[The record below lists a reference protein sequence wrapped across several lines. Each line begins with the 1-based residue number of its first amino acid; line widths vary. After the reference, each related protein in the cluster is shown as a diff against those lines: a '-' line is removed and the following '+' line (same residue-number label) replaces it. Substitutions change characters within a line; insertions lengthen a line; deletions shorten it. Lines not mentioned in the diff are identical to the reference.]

1 MVEIVAARCAGMS
14 RNRHPSRME
23 IRLVYATSAGVT
35 VGQWRFS
42 YGRSHICAIVKFLYH
57 FIFSHTALSADTT
70 DLKSLGWDELVAL
83 KRRLAGELK
92 ELTDRIVEID
102 RNQFRSITD
111 NIREERSA
119 LDAHTERLKQIRP
132 EVEKHNAELLAVSE
146 KISQSKNFLSMM
158 EARLPSEKEQEL
170 QATVQKN
177 QALID
182 AKDYRSER
190 EKNEIMS
197 RVKEASM
204 KMEAVKASRTIK
216 EQLSQLTHES
226 AGIGSAIGQL
236 DKERD
241 SLRAKLSEIN
251 GELDK
256 LYDAKRKLAP
266 ERDAHL
272 GKYDDIAKQ
281 FDAINARL
289 DAMSEMRKKQREE
302 YGYGLPSDALFKVKE
317 EARKKLEAGSKL
329 SFEELKLLY
338 GEKD

>member
-1 MVEIVAARCAGMS
+1 MR
-14 RNRHPSRME
+14 
-23 IRLVYATSAGVT
+23 
-35 VGQWRFS
+35 
-42 YGRSHICAIVKFLYH
+42 
-57 FIFSHTALSADTT
+57 LSADST

-92 ELTDRIVEID
+92 DLTDKIVEID
-102 RNQFRSITD
+102 RNQLRSLTD
-111 NIREERSA
+111 TIREKRGV
-119 LDAHTERLKQIRP
+119 LDAHTERLKQMRP
-132 EVEKHNAELLAVSE
+132 EVEKRNAELLAVSE
-146 KISQSKNFLSMM
+146 KISQSKNFLSLM
-158 EARLPSEKEQEL
+158 ESRLPSEKEEDL
-170 QATVQKN
+170 QAAVHKN
-177 QALID
+177 QTLLD
-182 AKDYRSER
+182 AKDYKSER
-190 EKNEIMS
+190 EKNEILS

-204 KMEAVKASRTIK
+204 KMEAIKAVRTIK
-216 EQLSQLTHES
+216 DQMSQLTQES
-226 AGIGSAIGQL
+226 AGISGAIRQL
-236 DKERD
+236 DEERD

-266 ERDAHL
+266 ERDLHI
-272 GKYDDIAKQ
+272 GRYDEIAKQ

-302 YGYGLPSDALFKVKE
+302 YGFGLPSDALFKVKE

>member
-1 MVEIVAARCAGMS
+1 MS
-14 RNRHPSRME
+14 AE
-23 IRLVYATSAGVT
+23 
-35 VGQWRFS
+35 
-42 YGRSHICAIVKFLYH
+42 
-57 FIFSHTALSADTT
+57 TT

-83 KRRLAGELK
+83 KRKLAGELK
-92 ELTDRIVEID
+92 ELTDKIVEID
-102 RNQFRSITD
+102 RNQFRALTD
-111 NIREERSA
+111 SIREQRSA

-132 EVEKHNAELLAVSE
+132 EVEKRNAELLAVSE
-146 KISQSKNFLSMM
+146 KISQSKNFLSIM
-158 EARLPSEKEQEL
+158 EARLPPEKEEEL
-170 QATVQKN
+170 QAAVQKN

-190 EKNEIMS
+190 EKNEILS

-204 KMEAVKASRTIK
+204 KMEAIKATRTIK
-216 EQLSQLTHES
+216 EQFSQLAQES
-226 AGIGSAIGQL
+226 TAISGAIRQL
-236 DKERD
+236 DEERD
-241 SLRAKLSEIN
+241 ALRTKMSEIN
-251 GELDK
+251 GALDK

-272 GKYDDIAKQ
+272 GKYDEIAKR

-329 SFEELKLLY
+329 SFDELKLLY

>member
-1 MVEIVAARCAGMS
+1 
-14 RNRHPSRME
+14 
-23 IRLVYATSAGVT
+23 
-35 VGQWRFS
+35 
-42 YGRSHICAIVKFLYH
+42 
-57 FIFSHTALSADTT
+57 LSDRI

-92 ELTDRIVEID
+92 DLTDKIVEID
-102 RNQFRSITD
+102 RNQLRSLTD
-111 NIREERSA
+111 SIREKRAA

-132 EVEKHNAELLAVSE
+132 EVEKRNAELLAVSE
-146 KISQSKNFLSMM
+146 KISQSKNFLSLM
-158 EARLPSEKEQEL
+158 EARLPSEKEEEL

-177 QALID
+177 QALVD
-182 AKDYRSER
+182 ARDYKSER
-190 EKNEIMS
+190 EKNEILS

-204 KMEAVKASRTIK
+204 KIEAIKAIRTIRD
-216 EQLSQLTHES
+216 QMSQLTQES
-226 AGIGSAIGQL
+226 AGVSGAIRQL
-236 DKERD
+236 DEERD

-266 ERDAHL
+266 ERDLHL
-272 GKYDDIAKQ
+272 GRYDEIAKQ

-338 GEKD
+338 GEN

>member
-1 MVEIVAARCAGMS
+1 
-14 RNRHPSRME
+14 
-23 IRLVYATSAGVT
+23 
-35 VGQWRFS
+35 
-42 YGRSHICAIVKFLYH
+42 
-57 FIFSHTALSADTT
+57 LSADNT

-92 ELTDRIVEID
+92 ELTDKIVEID
-102 RNQFRSITD
+102 REQLRAITD
-111 NIREERSA
+111 SIRDQRTS
-119 LDAHTERLKQIRP
+119 LDAHSERLKQIRS
-132 EVEKHNAELLAVSE
+132 EVEKRNAELLVVSD

-158 EARLPSEKEQEL
+158 EARLPSEKEEEL

-190 EKNEIMS
+190 EKNEILS
-197 RVKEASM
+197 RVKEATM
-204 KMEAVKASRTIK
+204 KIEAIKATRTIK
-216 EQLSQLTHES
+216 EQLLQLTQES
-226 AGIGSAIGQL
+226 GRISGSIRQL
-236 DKERD
+236 DEERD
-241 SLRAKLSEIN
+241 FLRQKISEIN
-251 GELDK
+251 GELDR

-266 ERDAHL
+266 ERELRL
-272 GKYDDIAKQ
+272 GKYDDLAKQ